1 MPTDFEAV
9 FYVSRPPNVE
19 FRDGLFHISFGIG
32 RSAHFEV
39 VMSPNTFI
47 KMRRANGIAAAQ
59 FHEGGENVVAMHGD
73 DAATG

>member
-9 FYVSRPPNVE
+9 FYVSRPPSVE

-32 RSAHFEV
+32 RSAQFEI
-39 VMSPNTFI
+39 VMSPHTFI
-47 KMRRANGIAAAQ
+47 KMRRINGIAAAG